1 MTWVKV
7 DDLITEHE
15 KCVGL
20 SADAWCLWL
29 HGLTYCS
36 RNLTDGRIPKPM
48 LPRLTS
54 LAKPAKAAAE
64 LVEAGLW
71 DEQAKWYEVHDYLE
85 HQRSKAQVE
94 ADREAAA
101 ERQRKARERRSQEKS
116 QRESRGVSQCDTGVS
131 HGPVTRLEAETESET
146 DVTTPLPPFA
156 IVPPVDNRSAS
167 HGHYPFDERP
177 AVAPAVAALHA
188 SLASFPGIAA
198 TGDGAS

>member
-20 SADAWCLWL
+20 SSDAWCLWL

-36 RNLTDGRIPKPM
+36 RNLTDGRIPKAM
-48 LPRLTS
+48 LGRLTALS
-54 LAKPAKAAAE
+54 KPERAAGE

-71 DEQAKWYEVHDYLE
+71 LERARWFEVHDYLE

-101 ERQRKARERRSQEKS
+101 ERQRRARERRSQEKS
-116 QRESRGVSQCDTGVS
+116 QRESRGVSQRDTGVS
-131 HGPVTRLEAETESET
+131 HGPVTLLEAETESET

-156 IVPPVDNRSAS
+156 ELPSVDNPGVS
-167 HGHYPFDERP
+167 HGHYPFDDRP
-177 AVAPAVAALHA
+177 AVHGAVVALHA
-188 SLASFPGIAA
+188 SLNGFPTEA
-198 TGDGAS
+198 TRGAS

>member
-36 RNLTDGRIPKPM
+36 RNLTDGRIPKAM
-48 LPRLTS
+48 LPRLTN

-71 DEQAKWYEVHDYLE
+71 DERAKWFAVHDYLE

-101 ERQRKARERRSQEKS
+101 ERQRRARERRSQEKS
-116 QRESRGVSQCDTGVS
+116 QRESRGVSQRDMGVS
-131 HGPVTRLEAETESET
+131 HGSVTRLETESET
-146 DVTTPLPPFA
+146 DVTTPLPPF
-156 IVPPVDNRSAS
+156 VVDTSVDNRSRS
-167 HGHYPFDERP
+167 HGHYPYDDR
-177 AVAPAVAALHA
+177 AALHPAVAALHA
-188 SLASFPGIAA
+188 SLASFPGTA
-198 TGDGAS
+198 TNGGPS